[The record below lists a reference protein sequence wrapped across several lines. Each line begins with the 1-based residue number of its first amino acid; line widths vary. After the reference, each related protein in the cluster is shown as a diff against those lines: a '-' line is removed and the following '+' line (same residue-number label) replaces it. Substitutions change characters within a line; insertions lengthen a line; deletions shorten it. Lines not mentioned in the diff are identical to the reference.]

1 MAEKGKK
8 RCSFCGRTE
17 DQVALLMTGMTGY
30 ICNDCVEQAHNILR
44 EESLLPKSD
53 FKMTELPKPKEIKEI
68 AFLQCDDTRA
78 ALAHLWHAWYGFP
91 CQGLKIIGVT
101 GTNGKTSVAH
111 MLRTILRSSWR
122 TCGIIGTVGC

>member
-30 ICNDCVEQAHNILR
+30 ICNDCVEQAHAILR

-53 FKMTELPKPKEIKEI
+53 FNMTELPKPK
-68 AFLQCDDTRA
+68 
-78 ALAHLWHAWYGFP
+78 
-91 CQGLKIIGVT
+91 
-101 GTNGKTSVAH
+101 
-111 MLRTILRSSWR
+111 
-122 TCGIIGTVGC
+122 